1 MDVLVLIDKLDDLVH
16 GASTFPMTDKVMID
30 RDEIYDLLDQM
41 RATIPEEIKQARW
54 IVKERQEMLAEAKQ
68 EAERVLTEAQERA
81 DRLASETE
89 VVRLAERNAQQIMEA
104 ARERERD
111 TRLGAEDYADEVL
124 GNLELNLEKF
134 IGAVRRGRERLQGR
148 SGGDD
153 LQP

>member
-1 MDVLVLIDKLDDLVH
+1 MDVLVLIDKLDDIIHNARSVPL
-16 GASTFPMTDKVMID
+16 TDSVMID
-30 RDEIYDLLDQM
+30 REEMYDILDQM
-41 RATIPEEIKQARW
+41 RSTIPEEIKQARW
-54 IVKERQEMLAEAKQ
+54 IVKERQEMLQEAKQ

-89 VVRLAERNAQQIMEA
+89 VVRLAERNAQQIMEDA
-104 ARERERD
+104 RARERE

-124 GNLELNLEKF
+124 GNLEINLDKF

-148 SGGDD
+148 PAEDD